1 MILLFYV
8 IWNTKLPDFSEEGNH
23 ADNIYIQL
31 IIYIYIYIIYIRI
44 IYGIYDLG
52 MHLQVQSV
60 IGSGAIDHQ
69 RLSGSHGCFKCLVI
83 S

>member
-1 MILLFYV
+1 MLQPWYNLHYILHTCNITVKIEGSFYPSLGYPGCIHKV
-8 IWNTKLPDFSEEGNH
+8 HG
-23 ADNIYIQL
+23 
-31 IIYIYIYIIYIRI
+31 
-44 IYGIYDLG
+44 DLG

-69 RLSGSHGCFKCLVI
+69 RLSGFHGCFKCLVV